1 MIIHL
6 ILVVII
12 ISFTEIYRYFNLKN
26 LIKDI
31 LQTNKKIFKLFFFSK
46 NSSETWKEKEVIKL
60 SKKLLFS
67 SFKLFLLVAFMIFII
82 ILAGNYDKNFYNFFL
97 EFNGLIETTIIFLI
111 YYFIKKIIN
120 AKL

>member
-31 LQTNKKIFKLFFFSK
+31 LQINKKIFKLFFFSK

>member
-1 MIIHL
+1 MIFHL

-12 ISFTEIYRYFNLKN
+12 ILFTEIFRYFNLTS

-46 NSSETWKEKEVIKL
+46 SSLKTLEEKKVIKL
-60 SKKLLFS
+60 SKKLLLVS
-67 SFKLFLLVAFMIFII
+67 LKLFLIVALMFFII
-82 ILAGNYDKNFYNFFL
+82 ISAGVFDKKFYNFFL
-97 EFNGLIETTIIFLI
+97 GFNGLIEATIIFLI
-111 YYFIKKIIN
+111 YYFIKKIVN